1 MTSVTLSGR
10 ERAYSRGNETTIGA
24 ARPQVRR
31 GPNCKVMMSYLLY
44 PFAIISVL
52 VAGIVIVGIA
62 G

>member
-1 MTSVTLSGR
+1 M
-10 ERAYSRGNETTIGA
+10 
-24 ARPQVRR
+24 RR

>member
-1 MTSVTLSGR
+1 
-10 ERAYSRGNETTIGA
+10 
-24 ARPQVRR
+24 
-31 GPNCKVMMSYLLY
+31 MMSYLLY